1 MRTSMKKKQG
11 FRGSLERGQQNFETQ
26 KMENKIRKLQIKRNV
41 ASSREIF

>member
-1 MRTSMKKKQG
+1 MRTSMKKKEV
-11 FRGSLERGQQNFETQ
+11 FERGQQNFETQ